1 MAYNFKTKFRS
12 LLECQKTSAKK

>member
-1 MAYNFKTKFRS
+1 MAYNFKTKFQS